1 MSNEPPD
8 DQATGPAVGGQEP
21 AGADGAG
28 VPLPDVTRRGRHAA
42 PPVQDGAPATPATAA
57 QQTGSARARHRQA
70 APRSRRRTALLGLV
84 GAFVVVLG
92 LLIGATTFETKQL
105 DANVTRID
113 NALPPESDVRPAES
127 AGESQT
133 FLVAGLEQVA
143 GSDQPLLDS
152 VLLLHATS
160 DRTQAQV
167 VSVPVDTW
175 VPGAGD
181 GSTLADGFR
190 DGGPAGL
197 VSTVEALSDV
207 RVDNYLQLDFEG
219 FQQVIDDLGGVDVD
233 VPQAYANRGYEFP
246 VGRQHLD
253 GTAALA
259 YVRDVGPSARATT
272 ALRQQA
278 VVTAM
283 FGRARELGALSDLGT
298 LTGLLSTVTD
308 AVSVDE
314 TLSDT
319 DLVSLVWDLR
329 GIGQPAFLSMPT
341 SGSGEEAGRSVQ
353 YVDDARATALWGHL
367 EADTLGQHLDDFR

>member
-8 DQATGPAVGGQEP
+8 DQGIGPAVGGP
-21 AGADGAG
+21 APLGSGDAG
-28 VPLPDVTRRGRHAA
+28 IPDFARRGRHAA
-42 PPVQDGAPATPATAA
+42 PPVTDGASVTPAASDQQAA
-57 QQTGSARARHRQA
+57 SRRARHRQA
-70 APRSRRRTALLGLV
+70 APRSRRRTALLALV

-113 NALPPESDVRPAES
+113 NALPPETADRPAES
-127 AGESQT
+127 VEEAQT
-133 FLVAGLEQVA
+133 FLVAGLEQVP
-143 GSDQPLLDS
+143 GSERPLLDT

-160 DRTQAQV
+160 DRSQAQV
-167 VSVPVDTW
+167 VAVPVDTW

-181 GSTLADGFR
+181 GSTVADGFR
-190 DGGPAGL
+190 DGGAAGL
-197 VSTVEALSDV
+197 VTTVEALSDV
-207 RVDNYLQLDFEG
+207 RVDHYLQLDFDG
-219 FQQVIDDLGGVDVD
+219 FRQVIDDLGGVDID

-246 VGRQHLD
+246 AGRQHLD

-259 YVRDVGPSARATT
+259 YVRDFGPPARATT

-283 FGRARELGALSDLGT
+283 FGRAKELGALSDLGT

-314 TLSDT
+314 TVSDT
-319 DLVSLVWDLR
+319 DLVGLAWDLR
-329 GIGQPAFLSMPT
+329 GIGQPAFLSLPT
-341 SGSGEEAGRSVQ
+341 TGPGEEAGRSVQ
-353 YVDDARATALWGHL
+353 YVDDGRASALWGHL
-367 EADTLGQHLDDFR
+367 RDDTLSQHLDEFR